1 MGRKNSGHQILDKK
15 KTFILI
21 AILAVGIPLIILTS
35 GKGGG
40 KKNFDES
47 ILRSEDGEST
57 KVRLIAD
64 SVYGE
69 EVIDVEVLS
78 RTYSKEEIEKMK
90 PSFLKDL
97 KLTVLGENE
106 SFDSVSSPLDLKDKI
121 TGYPFEISYRIRPRG
136 FINSSG
142 EITEYPKEKTDIEIE
157 AEYRIADFEDKEII
171 HLTLLPEVLP
181 EERVFYE
188 ELKRQVEFENENDRN
203 NSEFILPTTI
213 NGVDVSW
220 KKPGKN
226 TFFKLTVLTVFCAIV
241 FLFKDK
247 LAFSE
252 DDRKRREKII
262 NDYPEFAMK
271 YALLCEAGLTHA
283 QALERMGDEYLKNKK
298 NSPLYGELYK
308 VRTDIK
314 GGVPV
319 TQALD
324 RMASDCNI
332 REISYFVGLI
342 NRNIRKGGRE
352 ISSGIRKAAGE
363 SIRDKREKIRRKAET
378 AGTKLLLPMVFLLII
393 VFVLIMI
400 PAFDSFSY

>member
-1 MGRKNSGHQILDKK
+1 MGRKDSKHKILDKK
-15 KTFILI
+15 KTLILI
-21 AILAVGIPLIILTS
+21 VILAVGIPLIILAS
-35 GKGGG
+35 KKGNR
-40 KKNFDES
+40 KTAFDES

-78 RTYSKEEIEKMK
+78 KTYSKEEIEEMK

-97 KLTVLGENE
+97 KLSILGKNE
-106 SFDSVSSPLDLKDKI
+106 SFDSIKSTLDLKDKI
-121 TGYPFEISYRIRPRG
+121 PGYPFEISYRISPRG

-142 EITEYPKEKTDIEIE
+142 EITKFPDEKTDIEIE
-157 AEYRIADFEDKEII
+157 ARYGTGDFEDKEII
-171 HLTLLPEVLP
+171 HLTLLPEELP
-181 EERVFYE
+181 EDRMFYE
-188 ELKRQVEFENENDRN
+188 ELKRRVEFENENDRN
-203 NSEFILPTTI
+203 KSEITLPTTI

-220 KKPGKN
+220 KKPQKN
-226 TFFKLTVLTVFCAIV
+226 TFFKLAVLTVFCAVV

-252 DDRKRREKII
+252 RDKKRREKII

-283 QALERMGDEYLKNKK
+283 QALERMGDEYLKSKK
-298 NSPLYGELYK
+298 NSPLYEELYK

-314 GGVPV
+314 GGVSV

-400 PAFDSFSY
+400 PAFDNFSY